1 MNIKSLSELQPL
13 GHDILI
19 NATGVGSASLL
30 DFQYKDIQMI
40 RGQTL
45 VVKHNYDKAMQRD
58 DGVKYTYAIPWMDG
72 TVILGGVRQHR
83 RTVLF
88 SKNLNDYEILG
99 HNVGVRPARSA
110 PAGIRLE
117 KETKDGQEIVHAYVL
132 VDTFILLEQ
141 HILCSSLLKI
151 FFCRI
156 GLLKYD
162 PRLPSHW
169 QV

>member
-58 DGVKYTYAIPWMDG
+58 DGVKYTYAIPRMDG

-83 RTVLF
+83 RT
-88 SKNLNDYEILG
+88 
-99 HNVGVRPARSA
+99 
-110 PAGIRLE
+110 
-117 KETKDGQEIVHAYVL
+117 
-132 VDTFILLEQ
+132 
-141 HILCSSLLKI
+141 
-151 FFCRI
+151 
-156 GLLKYD
+156 
-162 PRLPSHW
+162 
-169 QV
+169 